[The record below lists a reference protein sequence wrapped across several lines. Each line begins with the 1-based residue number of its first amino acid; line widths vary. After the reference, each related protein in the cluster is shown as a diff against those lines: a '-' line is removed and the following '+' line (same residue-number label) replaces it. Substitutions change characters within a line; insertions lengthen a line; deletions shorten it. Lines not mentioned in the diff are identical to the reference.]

1 MTVATAK
8 ARPKHLNLF
17 QIKLPLPGIVS
28 ILHRVSG
35 AGLFLML
42 PFLLWLLQAS
52 LDSPESWSTFTAV
65 ADFWLVKLLLLGLLW
80 AFLHHFFA
88 GIRYLVLDLHYGTEL
103 PDARASSWAVFAAS
117 LPLTAILGWVLW

>member
-1 MTVATAK
+1 MTAATAK

-52 LDSPESWSTFTAV
+52 LDSPESWSRFTAV
-65 ADFWLVKLLLLGLLW
+65 TDFWLVKLLLLGLLW

-88 GIRYLVLDLHYGTEL
+88 GLRYLVLDLHYGTEL
-103 PDARASSWAVFAAS
+103 PDARASSWAVFATS
-117 LPLTAILGWVLW
+117 LPLTALLGWALW